1 MTDDL
6 SAGDDVSVAGASAR
20 AEFERRQKRHQGRVR
35 RYWPWLLSGSATAGV
50 LALAALLLHVPLVGL
65 LLVLA
70 VLVVVMGVVAL
81 PDSTLSWA
89 TGSEG
94 EALTARALEQLKIDG
109 FVILHDRRIP
119 GSPANIDHIVIGPPG
134 VAIVETKS
142 YSGRLRV
149 RGDDVYVAGRRK
161 TLSTV
166 EEARREA
173 VAVNVA
179 LAGQL
184 ERRGLKVRPILCVHR
199 ADLPLFGASP
209 AGVSIVDGHGLVKLL
224 REAPPRLSAEDVREF
239 ARIANERLR
248 PAAAR
253 MPPLYGRAPVPPR
266 SDSTVA
272 FPAAASSAPADDEQ
286 FMPPVR
292 REQLQAAREARARA
306 TDRRQYWTSDGLA
319 PGNAPPTIPPDEPR

>member
-1 MTDDL
+1 MTDDP

-224 REAPPRLSAEDVREF
+224 REAPPRLSAEDVREL
-239 ARIANERLR
+239 ARNRERTVATGRGADAASLRTGAGAAPERLDRGLSGGRLVRAGRRR
-248 PAAAR
+248 PVHAAGWA
-253 MPPLYGRAPVPPR
+253 GVAPGPMGGTRQGHGPTAVL
-266 SDSTVA
+266 
-272 FPAAASSAPADDEQ
+272 DE
-286 FMPPVR
+286 R
-292 REQLQAAREARARA
+292 RI
-306 TDRRQYWTSDGLA
+306 G
-319 PGNAPPTIPPDEPR
+319 PGNAPQTIPPDEPR